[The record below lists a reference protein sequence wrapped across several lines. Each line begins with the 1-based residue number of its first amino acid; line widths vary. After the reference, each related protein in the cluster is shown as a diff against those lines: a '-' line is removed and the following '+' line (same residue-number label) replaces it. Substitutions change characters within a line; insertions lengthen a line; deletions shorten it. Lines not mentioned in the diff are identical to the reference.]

1 MMRRSQKVK
10 ALLTRNLLLSVG
22 LCFAITCLVA
32 AISSFDLEDQ
42 IFENQV
48 SLKADQLLASHDNS
62 AGDGAQT
69 VTGLEMQY
77 YSRHG
82 AMPEVLAGKINPSWP
97 DGEYEVTADRDN
109 HYHVAV
115 RTNAGTKSYL
125 VFNARPY
132 VRSIDQVITF
142 IIFVALLGSIM
153 LLIALFFLRRL
164 AKRVSDPIETMAA
177 NAADRSALVADPAVI
192 ENAPREIVLLAE
204 ALAERDRRIEGLIN
218 RESQFNRDISHE
230 LRTPLSVAIGAAE
243 ILEKDENPPP
253 ALSRLVSALSNM
265 RLLTEGILWL
275 GRQPDQNISSN
286 VWQNCVEA
294 TEINRHLI
302 DETKVRLTTTGD
314 KDAVLP
320 VPDAVAQV
328 IIGNL
333 VRNAFSFTRE
343 GGVAITISAG
353 RLSIVDTGIGLGQPS
368 DKGGFGIGLSL
379 TDRLCAHF
387 GMELSVR
394 PGENG
399 GTVAMVSWPQESSVQ
414 NI

>member
-1 MMRRSQKVK
+1 MGKPQKVK

-22 LCFAITCLVA
+22 LCFAITCIVA

-48 SLKADQLLASHDNS
+48 SLKADQLLASQASS
-62 AGDGAQT
+62 ARDGAQT

-77 YSRHG
+77 YSRYG
-82 AMPEVLAGKINPSWP
+82 AMPKVLAEKIKPSWP

-142 IIFVALLGSIM
+142 IVFVALLGSIM

-177 NAADRSALVADPAVI
+177 KAAGKSALVADPSVI
-192 ENAPREIVLLAE
+192 ETAPREIVYLAG
-204 ALAERDRRIEGLIN
+204 ALAERDRRIEGFMN

-253 ALSRLVSALSNM
+253 ALSRLISALSNM

-275 GRQPDQNISSN
+275 GRQPVQNISSN

-294 TEINRHLI
+294 TEINHHLI
-302 DETKVRLTTTGD
+302 DESKVKLTMTGD

-333 VRNAFSFTRE
+333 VRNAFSFTSE
-343 GGVAITISAG
+343 GNVTITMSAG
-353 RLSIVDTGIGLGQPS
+353 KLSIVDTGIGLGQPS
-368 DKGGFGIGLSL
+368 EKGGFGIGLSL

-387 GMELSVR
+387 GMELSVHA
-394 PGENG
+394 GEDG
-399 GTVAMVSWPQESSVQ
+399 GTIAMVSWPQKTSVQ
-414 NI
+414 EI